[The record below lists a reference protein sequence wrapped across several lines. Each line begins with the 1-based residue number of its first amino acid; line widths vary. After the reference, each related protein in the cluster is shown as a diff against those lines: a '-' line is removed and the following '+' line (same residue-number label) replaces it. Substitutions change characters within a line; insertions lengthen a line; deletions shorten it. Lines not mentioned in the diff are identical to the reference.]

1 MEISVLA
8 QAIPKKHYRMEK
20 IIKIG
25 LAVLMFGCLLDMPY
39 GYYQLV
45 RFIALIGFGVLAYQ
59 ANQQSRQTEMFIY
72 GALALLFQ
80 PFLKIALGRELWNIV
95 DVIVGV
101 GLLVSLVKNKKNE

>member
-25 LAVLMFGCLLDMPY
+25 LAVLMFGCLLNMPY

-59 ANQQSRQTEMFIY
+59 ANQQRRQTEMFIY

-80 PFLKIALGRELWNIV
+80 PFFKIALGRELWNIV

-101 GLLVSLVKNKKNE
+101 GLLVSLAKKNKK

>member
-25 LAVLMFGCLLDMPY
+25 LAVLMFGCLLNMPY

-80 PFLKIALGRELWNIV
+80 PFFKIALGRELWNIV

-101 GLLVSLVKNKKNE
+101 GLLVSIFRSKNEN

>member
-25 LAVLMFGCLLDMPY
+25 LAVLMFGCLLNMPY

-45 RFIALIGFGVLAYQ
+45 RFIALIGFGVLAIKLI
-59 ANQQSRQTEMFIY
+59 NKV
-72 GALALLFQ
+72 GK
-80 PFLKIALGRELWNIV
+80 LKCLYMEH
-95 DVIVGV
+95 
-101 GLLVSLVKNKKNE
+101 